1 MFLKKGKYNS
11 IYFIGLI
18 HGWFLT
24 NDYQQVRS
32 EIAARLLMKTLLLFV
47 TVFKLAS
54 PSTLVAAST
63 RLTAVFPSLAVPLAI
78 AVTSFNYKN
87 HNIKGCQ
94 KR

>member
-1 MFLKKGKYNS
+1 
-11 IYFIGLI
+11 
-18 HGWFLT
+18 
-24 NDYQQVRS
+24 
-32 EIAARLLMKTLLLFV
+32 MKTLLLFV

-87 HNIKGCQ
+87 HNVKGCQ
-94 KR
+94 KKIGLKFCSKSIAPNFLSDSSFAI